1 MQRLL
6 KLGKWAD
13 LPMRPGF
20 GSFMHPTE
28 EKLTLIKQLGV
39 DEIIL
44 NMYRN
49 NLIDTNFDSLPLPG
63 DHQWEYKDL
72 LMLRNTVENAGIRLL
87 ALENMPFSFYDK
99 IMMGQAGRE
108 EQLKHVQ
115 ETISNMGRA
124 GIPVLGYGWTPTGV
138 WRSSTTYRIRGGA
151 QAMSV
156 DLDDFKTAPLS
167 HGRIYSEEEMWDYYQ
182 YFLEGVLP
190 VAEEAGVTLA
200 LHPNDPPVPSLA
212 GVPQLFRSFEAY
224 KKAMEMVKS
233 ENHGLQYCLGNFS
246 EMGADIDEVTEYF
259 GKQDKLVYVHFQTVS
274 NSLSNGSSRFNE
286 VFVDMPG
293 YYDPVKVLRKLKE
306 VGYKGMIMP
315 GHVPKV
321 IGDGSWEERGR
332 AFTIGYIKGIMAT
345 LGQED

>member
-1 MQRLL
+1 
-6 KLGKWAD
+6 
-13 LPMRPGF
+13 
-20 GSFMHPTE
+20 
-28 EKLTLIKQLGV
+28 
-39 DEIIL
+39 
-44 NMYRN
+44 
-49 NLIDTNFDSLPLPG
+49 
-63 DHQWEYKDL
+63 
-72 LMLRNTVENAGIRLL
+72 
-87 ALENMPFSFYDK
+87 
-99 IMMGQAGRE
+99 
-108 EQLKHVQ
+108 
-115 ETISNMGRA
+115 
-124 GIPVLGYGWTPTGV
+124 
-138 WRSSTTYRIRGGA
+138 
-151 QAMSV
+151 MSV

-167 HGRIYSEEEMWDYYQ
+167 HGRVFSEEEMWDYYQ

-224 KKAMEMVKS
+224 KKAMDMVKS

-274 NSLSNGSSRFNE
+274 NSLSNGNSRFNE

>member
-1 MQRLL
+1 MKRLL
-6 KLGKWAD
+6 KSGKWEN

-20 GSFMHPTE
+20 GSFMHPTQD
-28 EKLTLIKQLGV
+28 KLTLIKQLGV

-44 NMYRN
+44 NMYKN
-49 NLIDTNFDSLPLPG
+49 NLIDTNFDSLPLYG

-72 LMLRNTVENAGIRLL
+72 LMLRNKVENAGIRLL

-99 IMMGQAGRE
+99 IMMGQPGRE

-115 ETISNMGRA
+115 ETISNMGSA

-151 QAMSV
+151 EAMSV
-156 DLDDFKTAPLS
+156 NLDDFKTAPLS
-167 HGRIYSEEEMWDYYQ
+167 HGRVFSEEEMWDYYQ

-224 KKAMEMVKS
+224 KKAMDLVKS

-246 EMGADIDEVTEYF
+246 EMGEDIDAVTEYF
-259 GKQDKLVYVHFQTVS
+259 AKQDKLVYVHFQTVS
-274 NSLSNGSSRFNE
+274 NAISKDNQKFNE

-293 YYDPVKVLRKLKE
+293 YYDPVKVLKKLKE

-315 GHVPKV
+315 GHVPKI
-321 IGDGSWEERGR
+321 IGDQTWEERGR
-332 AFTIGYIKGIMAT
+332 SFTIGYIKGIMAA
-345 LGQED
+345 LD

>member
-1 MQRLL
+1 MERLL
-6 KLGKWAD
+6 KTGQWKD

-72 LMLRNTVENAGIRLL
+72 LMLRKTVENAGIRFL

-99 IMMGQAGRE
+99 IMMGQPGRE
-108 EQLKHVQ
+108 EQLKHLQ
-115 ETISNMGRA
+115 ETIANMGAA

-138 WRSSTTYRIRGGA
+138 WRSSTTYPVRAGA
-151 QAMSV
+151 HSMSI
-156 DLDDFKTAPLS
+156 DLDDFKRAPLS
-167 HGRIYSEEEMWDYYQ
+167 HGRVFSEDEMWDYYQ

-224 KKAMEMVKS
+224 KKGMSLVES

-246 EMGADIDEVTEYF
+246 AMGENLDEVTEYF
-259 GKQDKLVYVHFQTVS
+259 AKQDKLVYVHFQTVS
-274 NSLSNGSSRFNE
+274 NSLVNNTKLNE

-293 YYDPVKVLRKLKE
+293 YYDPVAILKKLKD

-315 GHVPKV
+315 GHVPKMT
-321 IGDGSWEERGR
+321 GDVSWEERGR
-332 AFTIGYIKGIMAT
+332 AFTIGYIKGIIAS
-345 LGQED
+345 LNHDN

>member
-6 KLGKWAD
+6 KTEKWAN

-28 EKLTLIKQLGV
+28 EKLQLIKQLGV

-49 NLIDTNFDSLPLPG
+49 NLIDTDFDSLPLPG
-63 DHQWEYKDL
+63 DHQWEFKDL
-72 LMLRNTVENAGIRLL
+72 LMLRNTVENEGIRLL

-99 IMMGQAGRE
+99 LMMGQAGRD

-115 ETISNMGRA
+115 ETIFNIGRA

-138 WRSSTTYRIRGGA
+138 WRSSTTFRIRGGA
-151 QAMSV
+151 QSMSV
-156 DLDDFKTAPLS
+156 DLNDFRNAPLS
-167 HGRIYSEEEMWDYYQ
+167 HGRVFSEEEMWEYYH

-190 VAEEAGVTLA
+190 VADEAGVTLA

-224 KKAMEMVKS
+224 KKAMDLVKS

-246 EMGADIDEVTEYF
+246 AMEANIDEVTEYF
-259 GKQDKLVYVHFQTVS
+259 GKQDKLVYVHFQTIS
-274 NSLSNGSSRFNE
+274 NAISDTQQGFNE
-286 VFVDMPG
+286 VFIDMPG
-293 YYDPVKVLRKLKE
+293 YYDPVSVLKKLKE
-306 VGYKGMIMP
+306 VDFNGMIMP
-315 GHVPKV
+315 GHVPKI

-332 AFTIGYIKGIMAT
+332 SFTIGYIKGIMAA
-345 LGQED
+345 LNA